1 MSHWSDMTRR
11 TFVKALAILAAGL
24 AVSRLGLT
32 RVLASDPQTTSDP
45 FRAGGFD
52 PDALYLTWIDDP
64 CTTMT
69 IQWHTVQA
77 ETRGKSLYYQKT
89 APGTDTSGPA
99 PSGSVTSGQT
109 KASATSKPLPGT
121 TRDVQTVSLTG
132 LEPGTQY
139 QFFFNPGGPVYKF
152 KTLPAK
158 LDRPVRFI
166 VAGDVY
172 KVLAKLQT
180 AFEQGAKTDPDFA
193 VLAGDIAYD
202 NGRLD
207 LITRCIEL
215 LAMWKRV
222 MVRSD
227 GCLVPIF
234 ALMGNH
240 ELPEWKEAPQPP
252 EKAQAFYALYALP
265 GAKAYRCV
273 NAGDYLSLFL
283 LDSDHTNAIDGD
295 QLAWLKSQMTARAA
309 TPHKIPIYHVPAF
322 PSSRNNSKV
331 NKRVLKH
338 WVPVFEEHGVGI
350 AFEHHDHTFKRTF
363 SIKNEK
369 LADDGIVYFGDG
381 GWAMAQPRIP
391 RNPPGQGNWINP
403 VDTRWYLQRTGSVN
417 HFHLCEI
424 TPESREVRSIN
435 LQGVAFDISRQ
446 DVKTRKMSILTTR
459 DMIPTDEPAAKN
471 TD

>member
-11 TFVKALAILAAGL
+11 SFLKALGL
-24 AVSRLGLT
+24 VS
-32 RVLASDPQTTSDP
+32 ASLMLSRYGIHWAWGAQGDTEP

-69 IQWHTVQA
+69 VQWHTVFG
-77 ETRGKSLYYQKT
+77 ETRGKAVYYRE
-89 APGTDTSGPA
+89 AEALPGQVTEPA
-99 PSGSVTSGQT
+99 PAVNEHWT
-109 KASATSKPLPGT
+109 KVQAKAVPLPGT
-121 TRDVQTVSLTG
+121 TRDVQTAHITG
-132 LEPGTQY
+132 LAPGKMY
-139 QFFFNPGGPVYKF
+139 RFFFNPGGPVYKF

-158 LDRPVRFI
+158 LDRPIRFI

-172 KVLAKLQT
+172 KVLARLEEGFK
-180 AFEQGAKTDPDFA
+180 QGAKTEPDFA

-207 LITRCIEL
+207 LVTRCIEL
-215 LAMWKRV
+215 LSLWKRL

-227 GCLVPIF
+227 GCLVPMF

-240 ELPEWKEAPQPP
+240 EIPKWKEEP
-252 EKAQAFYALYALP
+252 EPTSEAAAFYALYALP
-265 GAKAYRCV
+265 GGKAYRSL
-273 NAGDYLSLFL
+273 NAGDYLSIFMM
-283 LDSDHTNAIDGD
+283 DTDHTNAIDGE
-295 QLAWLKSQMTARAA
+295 QLAWLKAEMARRADC
-309 TPHKIPIYHVPAF
+309 THKIPVYHVPAF

-338 WVPVFEEHGVGI
+338 WVPVFEENGVGI

-363 SIKNEK
+363 AIRGEK
-369 LADDGIVYFGDG
+369 VAEGGIVYFGDG

-391 RNPPGQGNWINP
+391 RNPPGEGSWINP
-403 VDTRWYLQRTGSVN
+403 MDTRWYLNRTGSVN
-417 HFHLCEI
+417 HFNVCEI

-435 LQGVAFDISRQ
+435 LHGVAFDVSRQ
-446 DVKTRKMSILTTR
+446 DVKTRKMTILETR
-459 DMIPTDEPAAKN
+459 EMAAADEPVGSNAG
-471 TD
+471 D